1 MKTKQ
6 NKKKSREFRSR
17 LFYKN
22 KMYFIASVI
31 MTIVMSFLN
40 LMISWLIQQIMDS
53 MANQNMQ
60 SVVRCAWIAASVVIA
75 YTVANAVY
83 RAVYPRFLQRAMQQ
97 YRDYAFSRL
106 TQKSLRSFSKEGT
119 ALYVSALT
127 NDCTS
132 IENNYLAATFTLIEL
147 LFCFLGALIMM
158 LYYSPVMLVLA
169 VALSFLP
176 VAVSMTA
183 GNRLTEQEKEI
194 SKKNERFVS
203 IVNELLSGF
212 PVIKSFRAEAQA
224 SRLFSQRNEQAE
236 EAKKNKRRT
245 EQLISLLAN
254 DAGIIAQMGI
264 FLAGAWLA
272 ISGKGVTAG
281 VVIVFVQL
289 MNYILNPISQVP
301 LLWSNRK
308 AAIALMEKLSDALSE
323 NVREEGREKLNG
335 FSEKIEV
342 KDLTYGYEPESPV
355 LKDLDVQFDAGK
367 SYAIVG
373 GSGSGKSTLLN
384 LLMGS
389 SSNYQGEICIDGV
402 SIKNIESESLYQLMT
417 SVQQN
422 VFVFN
427 DTIRNNVT
435 MFHEFPDKEV
445 TLALERSGLSEFIEK
460 RGEDFV
466 CGENGANL
474 SGGERQRISIARA
487 LLRKSPILLVD
498 EATAALDA
506 ATARAVSFS
515 ILNLVG
521 MTRIV
526 VTHRLEEAILRRYDK
541 ILVMKNGTI
550 CEQEISIRLCSRKD
564 NFILCFRLRTEE
576 DNSWCYSSWISQYL
590 QQHEGE
596 WISRAGHLEQVFS
609 K

>member
-6 NKKKSREFRSR
+6 NKKKSREFTHQ
-17 LFYKN
+17 LYYKN
-22 KMYFIASVI
+22 RINFIV
-31 MTIVMSFLN
+31 TIILTIAMSSIN

-75 YTVANAVY
+75 YTVSNAVY

-384 LLMGS
+384 LLMGG
-389 SSNYQGEICIDGV
+389 SSNYQGEICIDSV

-550 CEQEISIRLCSRKD
+550 CEQG
-564 NFILCFRLRTEE
+564 NFDTLMQQKGQF
-576 DNSWCYSSWISQYL
+576 YSLFQIA
-590 QQHEGE
+590 H
-596 WISRAGHLEQVFS
+596 
-609 K
+609 

>member
-6 NKKKSREFRSR
+6 NKKKNREFIHQ
-17 LFYKN
+17 LYYKN
-22 KMYFIASVI
+22 RINFIV
-31 MTIVMSFLN
+31 TIILTIAMSSLN
-40 LMISWLIQQIMDS
+40 LMISWLIQQIMDCT
-53 MANQNMQ
+53 ANQDMQ
-60 SVVRCAWIAASVVIA
+60 ALVRSAWIVIIVVVI
-75 YTVANAVY
+75 YTIANVMY

-132 IENNYLAATFTLIEL
+132 IENNYLAAIFTLIEL

-212 PVIKSFRAEAQA
+212 PVIKSFRAETQA

-460 RGEDFV
+460 RGEEFV

-550 CEQEISIRLCSRKD
+550 CEQG
-564 NFILCFRLRTEE
+564 NFDTLMQQKGQF
-576 DNSWCYSSWISQYL
+576 YSLFQIA
-590 QQHEGE
+590 H
-596 WISRAGHLEQVFS
+596 
-609 K
+609 

>member
-1 MKTKQ
+1 MKQ
-6 NKKKSREFRSR
+6 NKKKSREFIHQ
-17 LFYKN
+17 LYYKN
-22 KMYFIASVI
+22 RINFIV
-31 MTIVMSFLN
+31 TIILTIAMSSLN

-75 YTVANAVY
+75 YTVANAVH

-106 TQKSLRSFSKEGT
+106 TQKSLRSFSKEST

-132 IENNYLAATFTLIEL
+132 IENNYLAATFTLIEF

-212 PVIKSFRAEAQA
+212 PVIKSFRAETQA

-272 ISGKGVTAG
+272 ISNKGVTAG

-342 KDLTYGYEPESPV
+342 KDLTYGYEPESHV

-389 SSNYQGEICIDGV
+389 SSNYRGEICIDGV

-422 VFVFN
+422 VFIFN

-435 MFHEFPDKEV
+435 MFHEFPDREV

-550 CEQEISIRLCSRKD
+550 CEQG
-564 NFILCFRLRTEE
+564 NFDTLMQQKGQF
-576 DNSWCYSSWISQYL
+576 YSLFQIA
-590 QQHEGE
+590 H
-596 WISRAGHLEQVFS
+596 
-609 K
+609 

>member
-6 NKKKSREFRSR
+6 NKKKNREFIHQ
-17 LFYKN
+17 LYYKN
-22 KMYFIASVI
+22 RINFIV
-31 MTIVMSFLN
+31 TIILTIAMSSLN
-40 LMISWLIQQIMDS
+40 LMISWLIQQIMDCT
-53 MANQNMQ
+53 ANQDMQ
-60 SVVRCAWIAASVVIA
+60 ALVRSAWIVIIVVVI
-75 YTVANAVY
+75 YTIANVMY

-158 LYYSPVMLVLA
+158 LYYSPMMLVLA

-212 PVIKSFRAEAQA
+212 PVIKSFRAETQA

-272 ISGKGVTAG
+272 ISSKGVTAG

-289 MNYILNPISQVP
+289 MNYVLNPISQVP

-384 LLMGS
+384 LLMGI

-460 RGEDFV
+460 HGEEFV

-550 CEQEISIRLCSRKD
+550 CEQG
-564 NFILCFRLRTEE
+564 NFDTLMQQKGQF
-576 DNSWCYSSWISQYL
+576 YSLFQIA
-590 QQHEGE
+590 H
-596 WISRAGHLEQVFS
+596 
-609 K
+609 

>member
-6 NKKKSREFRSR
+6 NKKKNREFIHQ
-17 LFYKN
+17 LYYKN
-22 KMYFIASVI
+22 RINFIV
-31 MTIVMSFLN
+31 TIILTIAMSSLN
-40 LMISWLIQQIMDS
+40 LMISWLIQQIMDCT
-53 MANQNMQ
+53 ANQDMQ
-60 SVVRCAWIAASVVIA
+60 ALVRSAWIVIIVVVI
-75 YTVANAVY
+75 YTIANVMY

-212 PVIKSFRAEAQA
+212 PVIKSFRAETQA

-264 FLAGAWLA
+264 FLVGAWLA

-460 RGEDFV
+460 RGEEFV

-550 CEQEISIRLCSRKD
+550 CEQGKFDTLMQQKGQ
-564 NFILCFRLRTEE
+564 F
-576 DNSWCYSSWISQYL
+576 YSLFQIA
-590 QQHEGE
+590 H
-596 WISRAGHLEQVFS
+596 
-609 K
+609 

>member
-6 NKKKSREFRSR
+6 NKKKNREFIHQ
-17 LFYKN
+17 LYYKN
-22 KMYFIASVI
+22 RINFIV
-31 MTIVMSFLN
+31 TIILTIAMSSLN
-40 LMISWLIQQIMDS
+40 LMISWLIQQIMDCT
-53 MANQNMQ
+53 ANQDMQ
-60 SVVRCAWIAASVVIA
+60 ALVRSAWIVIIVVVI
-75 YTVANAVY
+75 YTIANVMY

-132 IENNYLAATFTLIEL
+132 IENNYLAATFTLIEF

-272 ISGKGVTAG
+272 ISNKGVTAG

-323 NVREEGREKLNG
+323 NVREEGREKLNV

-389 SSNYQGEICIDGV
+389 SSNYQGEICIDSV

-435 MFHEFPDKEV
+435 MFHEFSDKEV

-487 LLRKSPILLVD
+487 LLRKSPIILVD

-550 CEQEISIRLCSRKD
+550 CEQG
-564 NFILCFRLRTEE
+564 NFDTLMQQKGQF
-576 DNSWCYSSWISQYL
+576 YSLFQIA
-590 QQHEGE
+590 H
-596 WISRAGHLEQVFS
+596 
-609 K
+609 

>member
-6 NKKKSREFRSR
+6 NKKKSREFTHQ
-17 LFYKN
+17 LYYKN
-22 KMYFIASVI
+22 RINFIV
-31 MTIVMSFLN
+31 TIILTIAMSSIN

-75 YTVANAVY
+75 YTVSNAVY

-460 RGEDFV
+460 RGEEFV

-506 ATARAVSFS
+506 DTARAVSFS

-550 CEQEISIRLCSRKD
+550 CEQG
-564 NFILCFRLRTEE
+564 NFDTLMQQKGQF
-576 DNSWCYSSWISQYL
+576 YSLFQIA
-590 QQHEGE
+590 H
-596 WISRAGHLEQVFS
+596 
-609 K
+609 

>member
-6 NKKKSREFRSR
+6 NKKKSREFIHQ
-17 LFYKN
+17 LYYKN
-22 KMYFIASVI
+22 RINFIV
-31 MTIVMSFLN
+31 TIILTIAMSSLN
-40 LMISWLIQQIMDS
+40 LMISWLIQQIMDCT
-53 MANQNMQ
+53 ANQDMQ
-60 SVVRCAWIAASVVIA
+60 ALVRSAWIVIIVVVI
-75 YTVANAVY
+75 YTIANVMY

-97 YRDYAFSRL
+97 YRDYAFSQL

-147 LFCFLGALIMM
+147 LFCFWGALIMM
-158 LYYSPVMLVLA
+158 LYYSPMMLVLA

-212 PVIKSFRAEAQA
+212 PVIKSFRAETQA

-272 ISGKGVTAG
+272 ISSKGVTAG

-289 MNYILNPISQVP
+289 MNYVLNPISQVP

-460 RGEDFV
+460 HGEEFV

-550 CEQEISIRLCSRKD
+550 CEQG
-564 NFILCFRLRTEE
+564 NFDTLMQQKGQF
-576 DNSWCYSSWISQYL
+576 YSLFQIA
-590 QQHEGE
+590 H
-596 WISRAGHLEQVFS
+596 
-609 K
+609 

>member
-6 NKKKSREFRSR
+6 NKKKNREFIHQ
-17 LFYKN
+17 LYYKN
-22 KMYFIASVI
+22 RINFIVAI
-31 MTIVMSFLN
+31 ILTIAMSSLN
-40 LMISWLIQQIMDS
+40 LMISWLIQQIMDCT
-53 MANQNMQ
+53 ANQDMQ
-60 SVVRCAWIAASVVIA
+60 ALVRSAWIAASVVIA

-132 IENNYLAATFTLIEL
+132 IENNYLASTFTLIEL

-212 PVIKSFRAEAQA
+212 PVIKSFRAETQA

-342 KDLTYGYEPESPV
+342 KDLTYGYEPESHV

-445 TLALERSGLSEFIEK
+445 TLALERSGLSELIEK

-550 CEQEISIRLCSRKD
+550 CEQG
-564 NFILCFRLRTEE
+564 NFDTLMQQKGQF
-576 DNSWCYSSWISQYL
+576 YSLFQIA
-590 QQHEGE
+590 H
-596 WISRAGHLEQVFS
+596 
-609 K
+609 

>member
-6 NKKKSREFRSR
+6 NKKKSREFKRR

-22 KMYFIASVI
+22 KMCFIASVI

-147 LFCFLGALIMM
+147 LFCFWGALIMM

-176 VAVSMTA
+176 VAVSMKA

-272 ISGKGVTAG
+272 ISNKGVTAG

-323 NVREEGREKLNG
+323 NVREEGREKLNV

-389 SSNYQGEICIDGV
+389 SSNYQGEICIDSV

-435 MFHEFPDKEV
+435 MFHEFSDKEV

-487 LLRKSPILLVD
+487 LLRKSPIILVD

-550 CEQEISIRLCSRKD
+550 CEQG
-564 NFILCFRLRTEE
+564 NFDTLMQQKGQF
-576 DNSWCYSSWISQYL
+576 YSLFQIA
-590 QQHEGE
+590 H
-596 WISRAGHLEQVFS
+596 
-609 K
+609 

>member
-6 NKKKSREFRSR
+6 NKKKSREFTHQ
-17 LFYKN
+17 LYYKN
-22 KMYFIASVI
+22 RINFIV
-31 MTIVMSFLN
+31 TIILTIAMSSIN

-75 YTVANAVY
+75 YTVSNAVY

-342 KDLTYGYEPESPV
+342 KDLTYGYEPESHV

-550 CEQEISIRLCSRKD
+550 CEQG
-564 NFILCFRLRTEE
+564 NFDTLMQQKGQF
-576 DNSWCYSSWISQYL
+576 YSLFQIA
-590 QQHEGE
+590 H
-596 WISRAGHLEQVFS
+596 
-609 K
+609 

>member
-6 NKKKSREFRSR
+6 NKKKSREFIHK
-17 LFYKN
+17 LYYKN
-22 KMYFIASVI
+22 RINFIVAI
-31 MTIVMSFLN
+31 ILTIAMSSLN
-40 LMISWLIQQIMDS
+40 LMISWLIQQIMDCT
-53 MANQNMQ
+53 ANQDMQ
-60 SVVRCAWIAASVVIA
+60 ALVRSAWIVIIVVVI
-75 YTVANAVY
+75 YTIANVMY

-147 LFCFLGALIMM
+147 LFCFWGALIMM
-158 LYYSPVMLVLA
+158 LYYSPMMLVLA

-212 PVIKSFRAEAQA
+212 PVIKSFRAETQA

-272 ISGKGVTAG
+272 ISSKGVTAG

-289 MNYILNPISQVP
+289 MNYVLNPISQVP

-460 RGEDFV
+460 HGEEFV

-550 CEQEISIRLCSRKD
+550 CEQG
-564 NFILCFRLRTEE
+564 NFDTLMQQKGQF
-576 DNSWCYSSWISQYL
+576 YSLFQIA
-590 QQHEGE
+590 H
-596 WISRAGHLEQVFS
+596 
-609 K
+609 

>member
-6 NKKKSREFRSR
+6 NKKKNREFIHQ
-17 LFYKN
+17 LYYKN
-22 KMYFIASVI
+22 RINFIV
-31 MTIVMSFLN
+31 TIILTIAMSSLN
-40 LMISWLIQQIMDS
+40 LMISWLIQQIMDCT
-53 MANQNMQ
+53 ANQDMQ
-60 SVVRCAWIAASVVIA
+60 ALVRSAWIVIIVVVI
-75 YTVANAVY
+75 YTIANVMY
-83 RAVYPRFLQRAMQQ
+83 RAIYPKFLQRAMQQ

-132 IENNYLAATFTLIEL
+132 IGNNYLAATFTLIEL

-158 LYYSPVMLVLA
+158 LYYSPMMLVLA

-212 PVIKSFRAEAQA
+212 PVIKSFRAETQA

-272 ISGKGVTAG
+272 ISSKGVTAG

-289 MNYILNPISQVP
+289 MNYVLNPISQVP

-460 RGEDFV
+460 HGEEFV

-550 CEQEISIRLCSRKD
+550 CEQG
-564 NFILCFRLRTEE
+564 NFDTLMQQKGQF
-576 DNSWCYSSWISQYL
+576 YSLFQIA
-590 QQHEGE
+590 H
-596 WISRAGHLEQVFS
+596 
-609 K
+609 

>member
-1 MKTKQ
+1 MKQ
-6 NKKKSREFRSR
+6 NKKKSREFRRR

-22 KMYFIASVI
+22 KMCFIASVI

-60 SVVRCAWIAASVVIA
+60 SAVRCAWIAASVVIA

-132 IENNYLAATFTLIEL
+132 IENNYLAATFTLIEF

-212 PVIKSFRAEAQA
+212 PVIKSFRAETQA

-272 ISGKGVTAG
+272 ISNKGVTAG

-342 KDLTYGYEPESPV
+342 KDLTYGYEPESHV

-389 SSNYQGEICIDGV
+389 SSNYRGEICIDGV

-460 RGEDFV
+460 RGEEFV

-541 ILVMKNGTI
+541 IFVMKNGTI
-550 CEQEISIRLCSRKD
+550 CEQG
-564 NFILCFRLRTEE
+564 NFDTLMQQKGQF
-576 DNSWCYSSWISQYL
+576 YSLFQIA
-590 QQHEGE
+590 H
-596 WISRAGHLEQVFS
+596 
-609 K
+609 

>member
-6 NKKKSREFRSR
+6 NKKKNREFIHQ
-17 LFYKN
+17 LYYKN
-22 KMYFIASVI
+22 RINFIV
-31 MTIVMSFLN
+31 TIILTIAMSSLN
-40 LMISWLIQQIMDS
+40 LMISWLIQQIMDCT
-53 MANQNMQ
+53 ANQDMQ
-60 SVVRCAWIAASVVIA
+60 ALVRSAWIVIIVVVI
-75 YTVANAVY
+75 YTIANVMY

-212 PVIKSFRAEAQA
+212 PVIKSFRAETQA

-373 GSGSGKSTLLN
+373 RSGSGKSTLLN

-460 RGEDFV
+460 RGEEFV

-550 CEQEISIRLCSRKD
+550 CEQGKFDTLMQQKGQ
-564 NFILCFRLRTEE
+564 F
-576 DNSWCYSSWISQYL
+576 YSLFQIA
-590 QQHEGE
+590 H
-596 WISRAGHLEQVFS
+596 
-609 K
+609 

>member
-6 NKKKSREFRSR
+6 NKKENREFIHQ
-17 LFYKN
+17 LYYKN
-22 KMYFIASVI
+22 RINFIV
-31 MTIVMSFLN
+31 TIILTIAMSSLN
-40 LMISWLIQQIMDS
+40 LMISWLIQQIMDCT
-53 MANQNMQ
+53 ANQDMQ
-60 SVVRCAWIAASVVIA
+60 ALVRSAWIVIIVVVI
-75 YTVANAVY
+75 YTIANVMY

-212 PVIKSFRAEAQA
+212 PVIKSFRAETQA

-550 CEQEISIRLCSRKD
+550 CEQG
-564 NFILCFRLRTEE
+564 NFDTLMQQKGQF
-576 DNSWCYSSWISQYL
+576 YSLFQIA
-590 QQHEGE
+590 H
-596 WISRAGHLEQVFS
+596 
-609 K
+609 

>member
-1 MKTKQ
+1 
-6 NKKKSREFRSR
+6 
-17 LFYKN
+17 
-22 KMYFIASVI
+22 
-31 MTIVMSFLN
+31 
-40 LMISWLIQQIMDS
+40 
-53 MANQNMQ
+53 
-60 SVVRCAWIAASVVIA
+60 
-75 YTVANAVY
+75 
-83 RAVYPRFLQRAMQQ
+83 
-97 YRDYAFSRL
+97 
-106 TQKSLRSFSKEGT
+106 
-119 ALYVSALT
+119 
-127 NDCTS
+127 
-132 IENNYLAATFTLIEL
+132 
-147 LFCFLGALIMM
+147 
-158 LYYSPVMLVLA
+158 
-169 VALSFLP
+169 
-176 VAVSMTA
+176 MTA

-194 SKKNERFVS
+194 SKKNERYVS

-212 PVIKSFRAEAQA
+212 PVIKSFRAETQA

-367 SYAIVG
+367 SYAIVV

-460 RGEDFV
+460 RGEEFV

-550 CEQEISIRLCSRKD
+550 CEQG
-564 NFILCFRLRTEE
+564 NFDTLMQQKGQF
-576 DNSWCYSSWISQYL
+576 YSLFQIA
-590 QQHEGE
+590 H
-596 WISRAGHLEQVFS
+596 
-609 K
+609 

>member
-6 NKKKSREFRSR
+6 NKKKNREFIHQ
-17 LFYKN
+17 LYYKN
-22 KMYFIASVI
+22 RINFIV
-31 MTIVMSFLN
+31 TIILTIAMSSLN
-40 LMISWLIQQIMDS
+40 LMISWLIQQIMDCT
-53 MANQNMQ
+53 ANQDMQ
-60 SVVRCAWIAASVVIA
+60 ALVRSAWIVIIVVVI
-75 YTVANAVY
+75 YTIANVMY

-176 VAVSMTA
+176 VVVSMTA

-212 PVIKSFRAEAQA
+212 PVIKSFRAETQA

-460 RGEDFV
+460 HGEEFV

-550 CEQEISIRLCSRKD
+550 CEQG
-564 NFILCFRLRTEE
+564 NFDTLMQQKGQF
-576 DNSWCYSSWISQYL
+576 YSLFQIA
-590 QQHEGE
+590 H
-596 WISRAGHLEQVFS
+596 
-609 K
+609 

>member
-6 NKKKSREFRSR
+6 NKKKNREFIHQ
-17 LFYKN
+17 LYYKN
-22 KMYFIASVI
+22 RINFIV
-31 MTIVMSFLN
+31 TIILTIAMSSLN
-40 LMISWLIQQIMDS
+40 LMISWLIQQIMDCT
-53 MANQNMQ
+53 ANQDMQ
-60 SVVRCAWIAASVVIA
+60 ALVRSAWIVIIVVVI
-75 YTVANAVY
+75 YTIANVMY

-212 PVIKSFRAEAQA
+212 PVIKSFRAETQA

-460 RGEDFV
+460 RGEEFV

-506 ATARAVSFS
+506 ANARAVSFS

-550 CEQEISIRLCSRKD
+550 CEQG
-564 NFILCFRLRTEE
+564 NFDTLMQQKGQF
-576 DNSWCYSSWISQYL
+576 YSLFQIA
-590 QQHEGE
+590 H
-596 WISRAGHLEQVFS
+596 
-609 K
+609 

>member
-1 MKTKQ
+1 MKQ
-6 NKKKSREFRSR
+6 NKKKSREFRRR

-22 KMYFIASVI
+22 KMCFIASVI

-60 SVVRCAWIAASVVIA
+60 AVVRCAWIAASVVIA

-147 LFCFLGALIMM
+147 LFCFWGALIMM

-176 VAVSMTA
+176 VAVSMKA

-212 PVIKSFRAEAQA
+212 PVIKSFRAETQA
-224 SRLFSQRNEQAE
+224 SRLFSKRNEQAE

-272 ISGKGVTAG
+272 ISNKGVTAG

-342 KDLTYGYEPESPV
+342 KDLTYGYEPESHV

-487 LLRKSPILLVD
+487 LLRKSPIILVD

-550 CEQEISIRLCSRKD
+550 CEQG
-564 NFILCFRLRTEE
+564 NFDTLMQQKGQF
-576 DNSWCYSSWISQYL
+576 YSLFQIA
-590 QQHEGE
+590 H
-596 WISRAGHLEQVFS
+596 
-609 K
+609 

>member
-6 NKKKSREFRSR
+6 NKKKSREFIHQ
-17 LFYKN
+17 LYYKN
-22 KMYFIASVI
+22 RINFIA
-31 MTIVMSFLN
+31 TILLTIAMSSLN
-40 LMISWLIQQIMDS
+40 LMISWLIQQIMDCT
-53 MANQNMQ
+53 ANQDMQ
-60 SVVRCAWIAASVVIA
+60 ALVRSAWIVAIVVAIYTIA
-75 YTVANAVY
+75 NVLY
-83 RAVYPRFLQRAMQQ
+83 RAIYPKFLKRAMQQ

-106 TQKSLRSFSKEGT
+106 TQKNLRSFSKEGT

-132 IENNYLAATFTLIEL
+132 IENNYLVATFTLIEL
-147 LFCFLGALIMM
+147 LFCFSGALVMM
-158 LYYSPVMLVLA
+158 LYYSPVMLVIA
-169 VALSFLP
+169 VVLSFLP
-176 VAVSMTA
+176 VVVSMAA
-183 GNRLTEQEKEI
+183 GTRLTEQEKEI
-194 SKKNERFVS
+194 STKNERFVS

-224 SRLFSQRNEQAE
+224 ARLFSKRNDQVEV
-236 EAKKNKRRT
+236 AKQNKRRT

-272 ISGKGVTAG
+272 ITGKGVTAG

-308 AAIALMEKLSDALSE
+308 AAVALMEKLSDALSE
-323 NVREEGREKLNG
+323 NVREEGKETLTD
-335 FSEKIEV
+335 FSDKIEI
-342 KDLTYGYEPESPV
+342 KDLTYGYEPENPV
-355 LKDLDVQFDAGK
+355 LNDLSVQLDAGK

-389 SSNYQGEICIDGV
+389 SSDYQGEICIDGV

-435 MFHEFPDKEV
+435 MFHDFPDDEV
-445 TLALERSGLSEFIEK
+445 MLALKRSGLSEFIAQ
-460 RGEDFV
+460 RGESFV

-487 LLRKSPILLVD
+487 LLRKSPVLLVD

-506 ATARAVSFS
+506 ATARAVSSS
-515 ILNLVG
+515 ILDLSG

-526 VTHRLEEAILRRYDK
+526 VTHRLEETILRRYDQ

-550 CEQEISIRLCSRKD
+550 CEAG
-564 NFILCFRLRTEE
+564 NFDTLMQQKGQF
-576 DNSWCYSSWISQYL
+576 YSLFQIA
-590 QQHEGE
+590 H
-596 WISRAGHLEQVFS
+596 
-609 K
+609 

>member
-6 NKKKSREFRSR
+6 NKKKSREFIHQ
-17 LFYKN
+17 LYYKN
-22 KMYFIASVI
+22 RMNFVVTIILTIA
-31 MTIVMSFLN
+31 MSSLN

-60 SVVRCAWIAASVVIA
+60 AVVRCAWIAASVVIA

-147 LFCFLGALIMM
+147 LFCFWGALIMM

-176 VAVSMTA
+176 VAVSMKA

-272 ISGKGVTAG
+272 ISNKGVTAG

-289 MNYILNPISQVP
+289 MNYILKPISQVP

-342 KDLTYGYEPESPV
+342 KDLTYGYEPESHV

-550 CEQEISIRLCSRKD
+550 CEQG
-564 NFILCFRLRTEE
+564 NFDTLMQQKGQF
-576 DNSWCYSSWISQYL
+576 YSLFQIA
-590 QQHEGE
+590 H
-596 WISRAGHLEQVFS
+596 
-609 K
+609 

>member
-1 MKTKQ
+1 MKQ
-6 NKKKSREFRSR
+6 NKKKSREFKRR

-22 KMYFIASVI
+22 KICFIASVI

-97 YRDYAFSRL
+97 YRDYTFSRL

-212 PVIKSFRAEAQA
+212 PVIKSFRAETQA
-224 SRLFSQRNEQAE
+224 SHLFSQRNEQAE

-342 KDLTYGYEPESPV
+342 KDLTYGYEPESHV

-466 CGENGANL
+466 CGENGSNL

-550 CEQEISIRLCSRKD
+550 CEQG
-564 NFILCFRLRTEE
+564 NFDTLMQQKGQF
-576 DNSWCYSSWISQYL
+576 YSLFQIA
-590 QQHEGE
+590 H
-596 WISRAGHLEQVFS
+596 
-609 K
+609 

>member
-6 NKKKSREFRSR
+6 NKKKSREFIHQ
-17 LFYKN
+17 LYYKN
-22 KMYFIASVI
+22 RINFIV
-31 MTIVMSFLN
+31 TIILTIAMSSLN
-40 LMISWLIQQIMDS
+40 LMISWLIQQIMDCT
-53 MANQNMQ
+53 ANQDMQ
-60 SVVRCAWIAASVVIA
+60 ALVRSAWIVIIVVVI
-75 YTVANAVY
+75 YTIANVMY

-212 PVIKSFRAEAQA
+212 PVIKSFRAETQA

-342 KDLTYGYEPESPV
+342 KDLTYGYEPESHV

-435 MFHEFPDKEV
+435 MFHEFSDKEV
-445 TLALERSGLSEFIEK
+445 TLALERSGLSELIEK

-526 VTHRLEEAILRRYDK
+526 VTHRLEEAILSRYDK

-550 CEQEISIRLCSRKD
+550 CEQG
-564 NFILCFRLRTEE
+564 NFDTLMQQKGQF
-576 DNSWCYSSWISQYL
+576 YSLFQIA
-590 QQHEGE
+590 H
-596 WISRAGHLEQVFS
+596 
-609 K
+609 

>member
-1 MKTKQ
+1 MKQ
-6 NKKKSREFRSR
+6 NKKKSREFRRR

-22 KMYFIASVI
+22 KMCFIASVI

-60 SVVRCAWIAASVVIA
+60 SAVRCAWIAASVVIA

-132 IENNYLAATFTLIEL
+132 IENNYLAATFTLIEF

-212 PVIKSFRAEAQA
+212 PVIKSFRAETQA
-224 SRLFSQRNEQAE
+224 SRLFSKRNEQAE

-335 FSEKIEV
+335 FSEKIEM
-342 KDLTYGYEPESPV
+342 KNLTYGYEPESPV

-389 SSNYQGEICIDGV
+389 SSNYQGEICIDSV

-550 CEQEISIRLCSRKD
+550 CEQG
-564 NFILCFRLRTEE
+564 NFDTLMQQKGQF
-576 DNSWCYSSWISQYL
+576 YSLFQIA
-590 QQHEGE
+590 H
-596 WISRAGHLEQVFS
+596 
-609 K
+609 

>member
-1 MKTKQ
+1 MKQ
-6 NKKKSREFRSR
+6 NKKKSREFRRR

-22 KMYFIASVI
+22 KMCFIASVI

-40 LMISWLIQQIMDS
+40 LMISWLIQQIMDCT
-53 MANQNMQ
+53 ANQDMQ
-60 SVVRCAWIAASVVIA
+60 ALVRSAWIAASVVIA

-132 IENNYLAATFTLIEL
+132 IENNYLASTFTLIEL

-158 LYYSPVMLVLA
+158 LYYSPMMLVLA

-212 PVIKSFRAEAQA
+212 PVIKSFRAETQA

-389 SSNYQGEICIDGV
+389 SSNYQGEICIDSV

-550 CEQEISIRLCSRKD
+550 CEQG
-564 NFILCFRLRTEE
+564 NFDTLMQQKGQF
-576 DNSWCYSSWISQYL
+576 YSLFQIA
-590 QQHEGE
+590 H
-596 WISRAGHLEQVFS
+596 
-609 K
+609 

>member
-1 MKTKQ
+1 MKQ
-6 NKKKSREFRSR
+6 NKKKSREFRRR

-22 KMYFIASVI
+22 KMCFIASVI

-60 SVVRCAWIAASVVIA
+60 SAVRCAWIAASVVIA

-212 PVIKSFRAEAQA
+212 PVIKSFRAETQA

-272 ISGKGVTAG
+272 ISNKGVTAG

-323 NVREEGREKLNG
+323 NVREEGREKLNV

-389 SSNYQGEICIDGV
+389 SSNYQGEICIDSV

-435 MFHEFPDKEV
+435 MFHEFSDKEV

-487 LLRKSPILLVD
+487 LLRKSPIILVD

-550 CEQEISIRLCSRKD
+550 CEQG
-564 NFILCFRLRTEE
+564 NFDTLMQQKGQF
-576 DNSWCYSSWISQYL
+576 YSLFQIA
-590 QQHEGE
+590 H
-596 WISRAGHLEQVFS
+596 
-609 K
+609 

>member
-1 MKTKQ
+1 MKQ
-6 NKKKSREFRSR
+6 NKKKSREFRRR

-22 KMYFIASVI
+22 KMCFIASVI

-60 SVVRCAWIAASVVIA
+60 AVGRCAWIAASVVIA

-212 PVIKSFRAEAQA
+212 PVIKSFRAETQA
-224 SRLFSQRNEQAE
+224 SRLFSKRNEQAE

-289 MNYILNPISQVP
+289 MNYILNPISQMP

-342 KDLTYGYEPESPV
+342 KDLTYGYEPESHV

-487 LLRKSPILLVD
+487 LLRKSPIILVD

-550 CEQEISIRLCSRKD
+550 CEQG
-564 NFILCFRLRTEE
+564 NFDTLMQQKGQF
-576 DNSWCYSSWISQYL
+576 YSLFQIA
-590 QQHEGE
+590 H
-596 WISRAGHLEQVFS
+596 
-609 K
+609 

>member
-6 NKKKSREFRSR
+6 NKKKNREFIHQ
-17 LFYKN
+17 LYYKN
-22 KMYFIASVI
+22 RINFIV
-31 MTIVMSFLN
+31 TIILTIAMSSLN
-40 LMISWLIQQIMDS
+40 LMISWLIQQIMDCT
-53 MANQNMQ
+53 ANQDMQ
-60 SVVRCAWIAASVVIA
+60 ALVRSAWIVIIVVVI
-75 YTVANAVY
+75 YTIANVMY

-212 PVIKSFRAEAQA
+212 PVIKSFRAETQA

-323 NVREEGREKLNG
+323 NVREEGREKPNG

-460 RGEDFV
+460 RGEEFV

-550 CEQEISIRLCSRKD
+550 CEQG
-564 NFILCFRLRTEE
+564 NFDTLMQQKGQF
-576 DNSWCYSSWISQYL
+576 YSLFQIA
-590 QQHEGE
+590 H
-596 WISRAGHLEQVFS
+596 
-609 K
+609 

>member
-1 MKTKQ
+1 MKQ
-6 NKKKSREFRSR
+6 NKKKSREFRRR

-22 KMYFIASVI
+22 KIHFITSVI
-31 MTIVMSFLN
+31 MTIFMSFLN

-60 SVVRCAWIAASVVIA
+60 AVGRCAWIAASVVIA

-132 IENNYLAATFTLIEL
+132 IENNYLASTFTLIEL

-158 LYYSPVMLVLA
+158 LYYSPMMLVLA

-212 PVIKSFRAEAQA
+212 PVIKSFRAETQA

-342 KDLTYGYEPESPV
+342 KDLTYGYEPESHV

-435 MFHEFPDKEV
+435 MFHEFSDKEV
-445 TLALERSGLSEFIEK
+445 TLALERSGLSELIEK

-550 CEQEISIRLCSRKD
+550 CEQG
-564 NFILCFRLRTEE
+564 NFDTLMQQKGQF
-576 DNSWCYSSWISQYL
+576 YSLFQIA
-590 QQHEGE
+590 H
-596 WISRAGHLEQVFS
+596 
-609 K
+609 

>member
-1 MKTKQ
+1 MKQ
-6 NKKKSREFRSR
+6 NKKKSREFKRR

-22 KMYFIASVI
+22 KMCFIASVI

-132 IENNYLAATFTLIEL
+132 IENNYLAATFTLIEF

-212 PVIKSFRAEAQA
+212 TVIKSFRAETQA
-224 SRLFSQRNEQAE
+224 SHLFSQRNEQAE

-342 KDLTYGYEPESPV
+342 KDLTYGYEPESHV

-550 CEQEISIRLCSRKD
+550 CEQG
-564 NFILCFRLRTEE
+564 NFDTLMQQKGQF
-576 DNSWCYSSWISQYL
+576 YSLFQIA
-590 QQHEGE
+590 H
-596 WISRAGHLEQVFS
+596 
-609 K
+609 

>member
-1 MKTKQ
+1 MKQ
-6 NKKKSREFRSR
+6 NKKKSREFRRR

-22 KMYFIASVI
+22 KMCFIASVI

-60 SVVRCAWIAASVVIA
+60 SAVRCAWIAASVVIA

-132 IENNYLAATFTLIEL
+132 IENNYLAATFTLIEF

-194 SKKNERFVS
+194 SKKNEHFVS

-212 PVIKSFRAEAQA
+212 PVIKSFRAETQA

-272 ISGKGVTAG
+272 ISNKGVTAG

-460 RGEDFV
+460 RGEEFV

-550 CEQEISIRLCSRKD
+550 CEQG
-564 NFILCFRLRTEE
+564 NFDTLMQQKGQF
-576 DNSWCYSSWISQYL
+576 YSLFQIA
-590 QQHEGE
+590 H
-596 WISRAGHLEQVFS
+596 
-609 K
+609 

>member
-6 NKKKSREFRSR
+6 NKKKSREFIHQ
-17 LFYKN
+17 LYYKN
-22 KMYFIASVI
+22 RLNFIV
-31 MTIVMSFLN
+31 TIILTIAMSSLN

-60 SVVRCAWIAASVVIA
+60 AVVRCAWIAASVVIA

-147 LFCFLGALIMM
+147 LFCFWGALIMM

-176 VAVSMTA
+176 VAVSMKA

-212 PVIKSFRAEAQA
+212 PVIKNFRAEAQA

-272 ISGKGVTAG
+272 ISNKGVTAG

-323 NVREEGREKLNG
+323 NVREEGREKLNV

-389 SSNYQGEICIDGV
+389 SSNYQGEICIDSV

-435 MFHEFPDKEV
+435 MFHEFSDKEV

-487 LLRKSPILLVD
+487 LLRKSPIILVD

-550 CEQEISIRLCSRKD
+550 CEQG
-564 NFILCFRLRTEE
+564 NFDTLMQQKGQF
-576 DNSWCYSSWISQYL
+576 YSLFQIA
-590 QQHEGE
+590 H
-596 WISRAGHLEQVFS
+596 
-609 K
+609 

>member
-6 NKKKSREFRSR
+6 NKKKDREFIHQ
-17 LFYKN
+17 LYYKN
-22 KMYFIASVI
+22 RINFIV
-31 MTIVMSFLN
+31 TIILTIAMSSIN
-40 LMISWLIQQIMDS
+40 LMISWLIQQIMDCT
-53 MANQNMQ
+53 ANQDMQ
-60 SVVRCAWIAASVVIA
+60 ALVRSAWIVIIVVVI
-75 YTVANAVY
+75 YTIANVMY

-127 NDCTS
+127 NDCMS

-342 KDLTYGYEPESPV
+342 KDLTYGYEPESHV

-460 RGEDFV
+460 RGEEFV

-550 CEQEISIRLCSRKD
+550 CEQG
-564 NFILCFRLRTEE
+564 NFDTLMQQKGQF
-576 DNSWCYSSWISQYL
+576 YSLFQIA
-590 QQHEGE
+590 H
-596 WISRAGHLEQVFS
+596 
-609 K
+609 

>member
-6 NKKKSREFRSR
+6 NKKKNREFIHQ
-17 LFYKN
+17 LYYKN
-22 KMYFIASVI
+22 RINFIVAI
-31 MTIVMSFLN
+31 ILTIAMSSLN
-40 LMISWLIQQIMDS
+40 LMISWLIQQIMDCT
-53 MANQNMQ
+53 ANQDMQ
-60 SVVRCAWIAASVVIA
+60 ALVRSAWIAASVVIA

-132 IENNYLAATFTLIEL
+132 IENNYLASTFTLIEL

-158 LYYSPVMLVLA
+158 LYYSPMMLVLA

-212 PVIKSFRAEAQA
+212 PVIKSFRAETQA
-224 SRLFSQRNEQAE
+224 SRLFSKRNEQAE

-460 RGEDFV
+460 RGEEFV

-550 CEQEISIRLCSRKD
+550 CEQG
-564 NFILCFRLRTEE
+564 NFDTLMQQKGQF
-576 DNSWCYSSWISQYL
+576 YSLFQIA
-590 QQHEGE
+590 H
-596 WISRAGHLEQVFS
+596 
-609 K
+609 

>member
-6 NKKKSREFRSR
+6 NKKKSREFIHQ
-17 LFYKN
+17 LYYKN
-22 KMYFIASVI
+22 RINFIV
-31 MTIVMSFLN
+31 TIILTIAMSSLN
-40 LMISWLIQQIMDS
+40 LMISWLIQQIMDCT
-53 MANQNMQ
+53 ANQDMQ
-60 SVVRCAWIAASVVIA
+60 ALVRSAWIVIIVVVI
-75 YTVANAVY
+75 YTIANVMY

-132 IENNYLAATFTLIEL
+132 IENNYLVATFTLIEL

-183 GNRLTEQEKEI
+183 GNRLTEQEKKI

-212 PVIKSFRAEAQA
+212 PVIKSFRAETQA

-308 AAIALMEKLSDALSE
+308 AAIALMEKLSDALLE

-342 KDLTYGYEPESPV
+342 KDLTYGYEPESHV
-355 LKDLDVQFDAGK
+355 LKDLNVQFDAGK

-550 CEQEISIRLCSRKD
+550 CEQG
-564 NFILCFRLRTEE
+564 NFDTLMKQKGQF
-576 DNSWCYSSWISQYL
+576 YSLFQIA
-590 QQHEGE
+590 H
-596 WISRAGHLEQVFS
+596 
-609 K
+609 

>member
-1 MKTKQ
+1 
-6 NKKKSREFRSR
+6 
-17 LFYKN
+17 
-22 KMYFIASVI
+22 
-31 MTIVMSFLN
+31 MSFLN

-97 YRDYAFSRL
+97 YRDYTFSRL

-132 IENNYLAATFTLIEL
+132 IENNYLTATFTLIEL

-212 PVIKSFRAEAQA
+212 PVIKSFRAETQA

-460 RGEDFV
+460 RGEEFV

-550 CEQEISIRLCSRKD
+550 CEQGKFDTLMQQKGQ
-564 NFILCFRLRTEE
+564 F
-576 DNSWCYSSWISQYL
+576 YSLFQIA
-590 QQHEGE
+590 H
-596 WISRAGHLEQVFS
+596 
-609 K
+609 

>member
-6 NKKKSREFRSR
+6 NKKKNREFIHQ
-17 LFYKN
+17 LYYKN
-22 KMYFIASVI
+22 RINFIV
-31 MTIVMSFLN
+31 TIILTIAMSSLN
-40 LMISWLIQQIMDS
+40 LMISWLIQQIMDCT
-53 MANQNMQ
+53 ANQDMQ
-60 SVVRCAWIAASVVIA
+60 ALVRSAWIAASVVIA

-212 PVIKSFRAEAQA
+212 PVIKSFRAETQA

-308 AAIALMEKLSDALSE
+308 AAIALMDKLSDALSE

-342 KDLTYGYEPESPV
+342 KDLTYGYEPESHV

-435 MFHEFPDKEV
+435 MFHEFSDKEV
-445 TLALERSGLSEFIEK
+445 TLALERSGLSELIKK

-550 CEQEISIRLCSRKD
+550 CEQG
-564 NFILCFRLRTEE
+564 NFDTLMQQKGQF
-576 DNSWCYSSWISQYL
+576 YSLFQIA
-590 QQHEGE
+590 H
-596 WISRAGHLEQVFS
+596 
-609 K
+609 

>member
-1 MKTKQ
+1 MKQ
-6 NKKKSREFRSR
+6 NKKKSREFRRR

-22 KMYFIASVI
+22 KMCFIASVI

-75 YTVANAVY
+75 YTVANVIY

-212 PVIKSFRAEAQA
+212 PVIKSFRAETQA

-460 RGEDFV
+460 RGEEFV

-550 CEQEISIRLCSRKD
+550 CEQG
-564 NFILCFRLRTEE
+564 NFDTLMQQKGQF
-576 DNSWCYSSWISQYL
+576 YSLFQIA
-590 QQHEGE
+590 H
-596 WISRAGHLEQVFS
+596 
-609 K
+609 